1 MKYDLHSHS
10 HYSDGSLSPSDLVH
24 LAVENDITHFALTDH
39 DTVHGLAE
47 AQRAAKDLP
56 IELINGIE
64 FSCTW
69 ENQLL
74 HVVGL
79 DIDPSNPELLSSIE
93 RNRVRRVDRA
103 EAMHEDFEQHDIYL
117 REGVAEQLVGNG
129 GVPTRPH
136 FAQALIDQGY
146 AKNKK
151 QAFKRY
157 LVRGKP
163 GYIPT
168 KWADLEEICR
178 AIRAAGGVA
187 VLAHPMR
194 YKFTRTKL
202 IRLIAEMIPAG
213 INGIEVSTGT
223 TDRQQAS
230 MLAELSRQFKL
241 VASVGSDFH
250 SPGQPWAKLGCAPD
264 LGKDVTPVWT
274 RFSN

>member
-10 HYSDGSLSPSDLVH
+10 YFSDGSLSPTDLVE
-24 LAVENDITHFALTDH
+24 LALERGITHLALTDH
-39 DTVHGLAE
+39 DTVSGLAE
-47 AQRAAKDLP
+47 AKRAVRGKE
-56 IELINGIE
+56 IELINGVE
-64 FSCTW
+64 FSCSW

-79 DIDPSNPELLSSIE
+79 NVDPTNKLLLSSID
-93 RNRVRRVDRA
+93 RNRTRRLDRA
-103 EAMHEDFEQHDIYL
+103 ESMHEDFEQHDIFL
-117 REGVAEQLVGNG
+117 REGVAAQLKGN

-146 AKNKK
+146 AKDKK

-163 GYIPT
+163 GYIPMA
-168 KWADLEEICR
+168 WANLEEIGQ
-178 AIRAAGGVA
+178 AINSAGGVA

-213 INGIEVSTGT
+213 IRGIEVSTGT
-223 TDRQQAS
+223 TDKQQAK
-230 MLAELSRQFKL
+230 MLGELAKQFKL

-250 SPGQPWAKLGCAPD
+250 YPNQPWANLGCAPD
-264 LGKDVTPVWT
+264 LAKELTPVWE
-274 RFSN
+274 RF